1 MRLIIEAS
9 EDAPVPVEPAAQ
21 SEPVVDTSKTDEL
34 EGKIIKYKK
43 KLRMEKEKIQSLEDQ
58 LAISAQELDKL
69 RSQALEDQGRPDS
82 KFITEVPNEVR
93 LRELE
98 AQLGAVSN
106 EKDTLA
112 EALSISEQK
121 SQ

>member
-9 EDAPVPVEPAAQ
+9 EDAPVPVEPAAEP
-21 SEPVVDTSKTDEL
+21 EPVVDTSKTDEL

>member
-9 EDAPVPVEPAAQ
+9 EDAPEPVEPVAEP
-21 SEPVVDTSKTDEL
+21 EPVVDTSKTDEL

-69 RSQALEDQGRPDS
+69 RSQALEATGHQNYPHTSSVNVYKNQTGKAS
-82 KFITEVPNEVR
+82 
-93 LRELE
+93 
-98 AQLGAVSN
+98 QLNPMYSPG
-106 EKDTLA
+106 D
-112 EALSISEQK
+112 K
-121 SQ
+121 S